1 LKPKA
6 IANVWEQRNNY
17 KEYAIG
23 RVCSTHVSNE
33 KCMGNLKGRDHLANL
48 DVDVR
53 MMMIITIK
61 WILKI
66 GRDDVDWINL
76 AQDKVQWRD
85 LVNIVMNLW
94 VS

>member
-1 LKPKA
+1 
-6 IANVWEQRNNY
+6 
-17 KEYAIG
+17 
-23 RVCSTHVSNE
+23 
-33 KCMGNLKGRDHLANL
+33 MGNLKGRDHLANL